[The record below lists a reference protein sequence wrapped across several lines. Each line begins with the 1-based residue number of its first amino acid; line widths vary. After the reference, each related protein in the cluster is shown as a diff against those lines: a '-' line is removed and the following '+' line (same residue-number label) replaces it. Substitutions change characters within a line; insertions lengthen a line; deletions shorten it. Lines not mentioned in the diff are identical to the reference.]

1 MSVRQFADQFRRL
14 EDLDFKV
21 LAGLERNISKF
32 QRVPEES
39 IVSSCG
45 LHRDE
50 VRYRLKRL
58 HRRRLIWMPSREP
71 ARYVLNYLGLDALAL
86 RFVVRGNVVEGLGK
100 SLGVGK
106 ESDVY
111 EGISPRDERLALKF
125 FRIGRP
131 SFTRYARVRGYLVE
145 EHNNLIASERAAARE
160 YRALR
165 VLHQAGVDV
174 PKPELRNR
182 HLVVTE
188 VFVGTE
194 LAYVVELGKPRL
206 VLKKVLNN
214 LAKAYRAGVVHSD
227 MSTHNVL
234 VKPGLDVTLIDWP
247 QWVPTGHREASH
259 LLRRDV
265 TNLLEF
271 FLRRWGVSENPERVL
286 SQIAPGE
293 IGDKTLIRPSPG

>member
-1 MSVRQFADQFRRL
+1 VSLHELAGEFRKL

-21 LAGLERNISKF
+21 LAALDRNMSKF

-39 IVSSCG
+39 IVASSG

-50 VRYRLKRL
+50 VSYRLRRL
-58 HRRRLIWMPSREP
+58 HRRRLIWMPSRGR
-71 ARYVLNYLGLDALAL
+71 AAYVLNYLGLDVLAL
-86 RFVVRGNVVEGLGK
+86 RVVVRKNFVEGLGK

-111 EGISPRDERLALKF
+111 EGISPQDERLALKF

-131 SFTRYARVRGYLVE
+131 SFTRYARVRGYLAE
-145 EHNNLIASERAAARE
+145 EHSNLIASKRAAATE
-160 YRALR
+160 YRALKMLYR
-165 VLHQAGVDV
+165 AGVDV
-174 PKPELRNR
+174 PKPESRNR

-194 LAYVVELGKPRL
+194 LADVVELDQPRL
-206 VLKKVLNN
+206 VLNKVLSN
-214 LAKAYRAGVVHSD
+214 LAKAYKAGVVHSD
-227 MSTHNVL
+227 MSAHNVL

-247 QWVPTGHREASH
+247 QWVPTGHREAAH

-271 FLRRWGVSENPERVL
+271 FRRKWSITQNAEKVL
-286 SQIAPGE
+286 SAIVHGNWE
-293 IGDKTLIRPSPG
+293 IKPY

>member
-1 MSVRQFADQFRRL
+1 VVSLRQFVDEFRKM

-21 LAGLERNISKF
+21 LACVERRISKF

-50 VRYRLKRL
+50 ARFRLKRL

-86 RFVVRGNVVEGLGK
+86 RVVVRENLVEGLGK

-125 FRIGRP
+125 FRIGRS
-131 SFTRYARVRGYLVE
+131 SFTRYARVRDYLAE
-145 EHNNLIASERAAARE
+145 EHNNLMASKRAAARE
-160 YRALR
+160 YLALR
-165 VLHQAGVDV
+165 ILHQAGVDV

-182 HLVVTE
+182 HLLVTE

-194 LAYVVELGKPRL
+194 LASVVELEKPRL
-206 VLKKVLNN
+206 VLNKVLDN
-214 LAKAYRAGVVHSD
+214 LAKAYEAGVVHSD

-247 QWVPTGHREASH
+247 QWVSAGHREAPY

-265 TNLLEF
+265 TNLLELF
-271 FLRRWGVSENPERVL
+271 RRRWGVSENTERVY
-286 SQIAPGE
+286 SQIVQGLS
-293 IGDKTLIRPSPG
+293 KTKPY